1 MTAPPIEDFGE
12 WLTALGRPTTLT
24 ELTVLLACVGLAWCG
39 VWIARRALN
48 SSNPTSIWF
57 GRKIIDGV
65 MFPLLLL
72 CMAFGAKA
80 VLVRWVPLVVLG
92 SFLIG
97 FGFFPS
103 LLMNVVN
110 SGIEPLMP
118 LLAKLKLAATLWG
131 GL

>member
-24 ELTVLLACVGLAWCG
+24 ELAVLLTCVGLAWCG

-80 VLVRWVPLVVLG
+80 VLVRWVPLVVFKIAIPVLV
-92 SFLIG
+92 
-97 FGFFPS
+97 S
-103 LLMNVVN
+103 LVV
-110 SGIEPLMP
+110 SRVGV
-118 LLAKLKLAATLWG
+118 KVF
-131 GL
+131 